1 MFPWALAIPAPIPF
15 VFDFTVEFG
24 PVLLLATLALLDLSA
39 VAVLR
44 AALVAN
50 QRRPAAEENAVGSA
64 VIPLRR
70 PRPEKHQ
77 AAPPLRAA

>member
-15 VFDFTVEFG
+15 VFDLTLEFG
-24 PVLLLATLALLDLSA
+24 PVLLLAALALLDLSA

-44 AALVAN
+44 AALMAN
-50 QRRPAAEENAVGSA
+50 RRRPAAEEIAVGSA

-70 PRPEKHQ
+70 TRLEKHQ
-77 AAPPLRAA
+77 AAPPSRAA

>member
-1 MFPWALAIPAPIPF
+1 MFPWALAVPAPIPF
-15 VFDFTVEFG
+15 VFDFTLEFG

-50 QRRPAAEENAVGSA
+50 QRRPAGEETAVEST

-70 PRPEKHQ
+70 SRPETGQ
-77 AAPPLRAA
+77 AAPPSRAA